1 MISSSSDNVTSPP
14 MRLDAYTIP
23 LGLYVD
29 KSEAFHYG
37 GGGAN
42 DEDEMDVMVQMVGGG
57 GVSYHRHIGDDDWL
71 PSERFDRLVSMASIG
86 KRSKKNV
93 TKKQRRSPSSSLPSS
108 SWKFW

>member
-1 MISSSSDNVTSPP
+1 MISSDNNVTSPP

-29 KSEAFHYG
+29 KSEAFQYG
-37 GGGAN
+37 GGDAN
-42 DEDEMDVMVQMVGGG
+42 GEDELDVMVQMVGGSG
-57 GVSYHRHIGDDDWL
+57 GSYHRHVGENDWL

-93 TKKQRRSPSSSLPSS
+93 TKKQRRSPSTSSSS